1 MQHMTKQTQCSHC
14 HMLHVSQTAE
24 TMEVVVWL
32 SLLHSYDRTK
42 TCCVSDPDLTQY
54 VADHALQLLQIPLNF
69 RSFATLLQ

>member
-1 MQHMTKQTQCSHC
+1 
-14 HMLHVSQTAE
+14 
-24 TMEVVVWL
+24 MEVVVWL